1 MRQNRLRQEAARAV
15 VSGIIMAMAYQLCAM
30 AGRRPVIQAAGART
44 GVRAVEL
51 GQGIWLLPITR
62 ALRAGWGAAGAMP
75 FGQTFLFLSAEI
87 EAIACQ
93 VSRIGLVAYLEAEIF
108 GGAGDQAAVAW
119 RDGEVCL
126 GPVTTQGWVQ
136 EPSNSA
142 QWPFNRALRE
152 LGVARGD
159 AFDEFDAV
167 GLGKHRHTEDWLKA
181 D

>member
-1 MRQNRLRQEAARAV
+1 M
-15 VSGIIMAMAYQLCAM
+15 SGIIMAMAYQLCAM
-30 AGRRPVIQAAGART
+30 AGRQPVIKAAGART

-51 GQGIWLLPITR
+51 GQEIWMLPITR
-62 ALRAGWGAAGAMP
+62 ALRTGWVVGAMP
-75 FGQTFLFLSAEI
+75 FGQAFHFLSAEI
-87 EAIACQ
+87 EAVARQ
-93 VSRIGLVAYLEAEIF
+93 ASRSGAIVYLEAEIF

-119 RDGEVCL
+119 RDGQVCL

-167 GLGKHRHTEDWLKA
+167 GLGKYRNTVDWL
-181 D
+181 

>member
-1 MRQNRLRQEAARAV
+1 
-15 VSGIIMAMAYQLCAM
+15 MAMAYQLCAM
-30 AGRRPVIQAAGART
+30 AGRQPVIQAAGAAT

-51 GQGIWLLPITR
+51 RQGIWLLPITR
-62 ALRAGWGAAGAMP
+62 PLWAGGDTAGAVP
-75 FGQTFLFLSAEI
+75 FGQNFYLLSAEI

-93 VSRIGLVAYLEAEIF
+93 ASRAGLVAYLEAEIF

-126 GPVTTQGWVQ
+126 GPFTTQGWAQ
-136 EPSNSA
+136 EPSNRV
-142 QWPFNRALRE
+142 QWPLNRALRE
-152 LGVARGD
+152 LGVARGE